1 MPLIPK
7 TLREYSDTLEKTME
21 GSDMSLDR
29 KLDSR
34 RRIRQIFDMA
44 FGVYIKEEINKTD
57 TWRDIQ
63 WGQLW
68 SHFTHE
74 VKEIHIQK
82 VEIDNF
88 TTYLMPSIYL
98 GC

>member
-1 MPLIPK
+1 M
-7 TLREYSDTLEKTME
+7 EKE
-21 GSDMSLDR
+21 GSEMSLDR
-29 KLDSR
+29 KSDSR

-74 VKEIHIQK
+74 VKEIHDSKGRDRQFHNILDAINLLGMLGAKIVLEEEKK
-82 VEIDNF
+82 VAK
-88 TTYLMPSIYL
+88 
-98 GC
+98 